1 MFLLGNIVLCF
12 PQTAVFQLVGQKLLL
27 DEVTGIIVRILIIVS
42 ITQLFHQ
49 FGRCIAQVQGYGQIT
64 GLAYKLQGIVDGHV
78 GGVALRACGKI
89 NGGFSQRDTSFG
101 PTHFHYGVETRIG
114 NQQGVRVCQSHVF
127 RSGND
132 KTAGDECGIFYGLQT
147 LLQMADADG
156 NIPCAEIEDYPRYGY
171 RGLPLD
177 VCRHFFPVEFV
188 KGYLDRMAAAKLN
201 RFHWHLTDD
210 QGWRIEIK
218 RYPRLTQVGAW
229 RSKSQIGSYEE
240 KPATFEFGRYGGF
253 YTQDEIRE
261 VVAYAAE
268 RYITVI
274 PEIEMPGHSLAA
286 LTAYPWLGC
295 TNGDESYEIAGW
307 ICGPGNVLCPGK
319 ESTFEFLENVL
330 DEVVALFPSKLIH
343 IGGDEC
349 QHTRWEACPDCQARI
364 AAEGLRDET
373 QLQSYL
379 THRIDSYLAS
389 KGRQLIGWDEIMEG
403 GLSPEAVVMSWRGT
417 QGGIAAAREHHHV
430 VMTPGQYLYFDKR
443 GTDSPDE
450 PVSLNLSLPLEKIY
464 GYDPAEGLSEEEQ
477 QYLLGVQANLWT
489 EFVATEK
496 RVEYQLLPRIYALSE
511 IAWSPVARKSW
522 EEFSRQRLPAYLA
535 RLDAE
540 GAAYQVPQ
548 PHGIREETLEG
559 GCFRFTIRPP
569 FPGCRVYYTLNG
581 ATPYDFDRE
590 VPDYL
595 EVVVPPGEQRVLK
608 CVAVTPAGRRSM
620 VVTTRLG
627 NPGE

>member
-1 MFLLGNIVLCF
+1 MTSFLKSAALVALCALASCTK
-12 PQTAVFQLVGQKLLL
+12 PLETASYSVVPLPS
-27 DEVTGIIVRILIIVS
+27 EVTPSEGTPFRLNSRTSVFYPTGNALLKRNAEFLSEYVAQSMNFALPVREQAEGEAPEHAITLVLDSTINNEEGYRLSVTEKS
-42 ITQLFHQ
+42 IRIE
-49 FGRCIAQVQGYGQIT
+49 GRTEQ
-64 GLAYKLQGIVDGHV
+64 
-78 GGVALRACGKI
+78 
-89 NGGFSQRDTSFG
+89 
-101 PTHFHYGVETRIG
+101 
-114 NQQGVRVCQSHVF
+114 
-127 RSGND
+127 
-132 KTAGDECGIFYGLQT
+132 GIFYGIQT
-147 LLQMADADG
+147 LRKSLPAV
-156 NIPCAEIEDYPRYGY
+156 AESKSILLPAAVVNDEPRFTY
-171 RGLPLD
+171 RAMHLD

-188 KGYLDRMAAAKLN
+188 KKYIDLLALHNMN
-201 RFHWHLTDD
+201 TFHWHLTDD

-379 THRIDSYLAS
+379 THRIDSYLTS

-403 GLSPEAVVMSWRGT
+403 GLSPGAVIMSWRGT
-417 QGGIAAAREHHHV
+417 QGGIAAAREYHHV

-489 EFVATEK
+489 EFVATGK